1 MFWRYF
7 ARALITTSP
16 PVVSR
21 KIRDFGISQKF
32 SRRRTH
38 EAQKGLHMSE
48 TRPQSGETL
57 DAAPPRKRR
66 GKKLLFLGIFILLL
80 AGGGFA
86 AWQFVPGLADKT
98 RTAAGRA
105 EPAEPL
111 AAATKPVFIDL
122 PEMALTLPNNGHPR
136 QMRIK
141 LSIELAKGTT
151 EKGAAEALSPRVYD
165 ALLTYLRTLR
175 DGEIDG
181 GLGLDR
187 LRADLF
193 RRMDLVMGPGVL
205 RDVLITSLVLA

>member
-1 MFWRYF
+1 MFWCYF
-7 ARALITTSP
+7 AKALITTRP

-21 KIRDFGISQKF
+21 KIRDFGISQKI
-32 SRRRTH
+32 SRWRTH
-38 EAQKGLHMSE
+38 EAQKGLQMSD
-48 TRPQSGETL
+48 TKPQSGETL
-57 DAAPPRKRR
+57 DAAPPRRRR
-66 GKKLLFLGIFILLL
+66 GKKLLFLGIFVLLL

-86 AWQFVPGLADKT
+86 AWQFVPGLLSKT
-98 RTAAGRA
+98 RTAAGHA
-105 EPAEPL
+105 EPAEP
-111 AAATKPVFIDL
+111 AAATKPIFIDL

-151 EKGAAEALSPRVYD
+151 EKGAADSLTPRVYD